1 MKQCSKCNR
10 TYDDSQAFCLMDGTP
25 LTVEV
30 EQETVARQSPA
41 PKKKSRFLLWLGL
54 VGLVILIGAVAAA
67 FVAYSFFKTDETART
82 KRQTNVSVPKTST
95 SPSITPS
102 TPEVTMTPDITPESS
117 PTAESSPKTELQKP
131 TPNTDDADEITPIQ
145 WNTSAVSFKNDDG
158 RTYKFRCPPNGT
170 AGSIWGSDIYTA
182 DSSICTAAVH
192 TGLFSL
198 ADGGVVTIEFRPG
211 RQTYGSTE
219 RNGITS
225 NTYGEYQHSF
235 VVR

>member
-25 LTVEV
+25 LTVEG

-41 PKKKSRFLLWLGL
+41 PKKKSRFLLWFGL

-82 KRQTNVSVPKTST
+82 KRQTNISVPKTST

-102 TPEVTMTPDITPESS
+102 TPDITPESS

-131 TPNTDDADEITPIQ
+131 TPDTGNADETTPIQ
-145 WNTSAVSFKNDDG
+145 WNTSAVSFKEDVG
-158 RTYKFRCPPNGT
+158 KIYKFRCPPNGT

-192 TGLFSL
+192 AGLFSL
-198 ADGGVVTIEFRPG
+198 TDGGVVTIEFRSG

-225 NTYGEYQHSF
+225 NTYGEYPHSF